1 MMQAQSQMMENF
13 ISTGKKLPDLFGQP
27 DMLNKTG
34 ALYQEWFE
42 KQKEILQGVFPQA
55 AFPNV
60 EQLGAMPEFFK
71 PMMDAMSKL
80 SGNML
85 ETMRVMTENFSN
97 KAGIDTYQQQ
107 SEQVFANLKKVYD
120 ESMSKVN
127 SPIGKMGYNPVD
139 FAKEINDRLIDG
151 AKNYLKWFEKKS

>member
-13 ISTGKKLPDLFGQP
+13 ISTGKKLPELFGQP

-34 ALYQEWFE
+34 VLYQEWFE

-55 AFPNV
+55 AFPNA

-71 PMMDAMSKL
+71 PIMDAMSKL

-85 ETMRVMTENFSN
+85 ETMRGMTENFSN
-97 KAGIDTYQQQ
+97 KAGLDTYQQQ

-127 SPIGKMGYNPVD
+127 SPMANMGYNPVD